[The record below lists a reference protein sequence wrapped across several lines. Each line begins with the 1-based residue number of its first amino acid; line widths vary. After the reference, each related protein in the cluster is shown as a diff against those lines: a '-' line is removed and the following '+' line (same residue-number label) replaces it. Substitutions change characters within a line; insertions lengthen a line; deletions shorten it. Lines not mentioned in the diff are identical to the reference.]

1 MALWRAALL
10 SPVIVP
16 QLLWVRLRVARLPEA
31 AGPRTGVLGHGPALR
46 VLVLGDST
54 AAGVGVRMQDDA
66 LSGQLAAALGRDFTV
81 SWQVVARS
89 GAGVPDVQAMLTQV
103 AGRFDCALIC
113 LGLNDAKNGRLQPA
127 FEADYAALLRSVS
140 ERIGARVIVC
150 SGLPPGRFFTLL
162 PRPLRDVLGA
172 RAARFDRVIARLA
185 EAHPGARYLP
195 MDFTDDV
202 TQMAEDGFHPGP
214 AIYADWARFAAG
226 MMRAA
231 MGSHRLDV

>member
-16 QLLWVRLRVARLPEA
+16 QLVWVRLRASRLPEA
-31 AGPRTGVLGHGPALR
+31 AGPRAGVVGHGPPVR

-54 AAGVGVRMQDDA
+54 AAGVGVPTQDEA

-89 GAGVPDVQAMLTQV
+89 GAVVPDAQAML
-103 AGRFDCALIC
+103 ARGEGPFDCALIC

-127 FEADYAALLRSVS
+127 FEADYAALLRMLA
-140 ERIGARVIVC
+140 ERFGARSIVC
-150 SGLPPGRFFTLL
+150 SGLPPARFFTLL

-185 EAHPGARYLP
+185 EAQEGARFLP

-202 TQMAEDGFHPGP
+202 SLMAEDGFHPGP
-214 AIYADWARFAAG
+214 QIYADWARHAAAV
-226 MMRAA
+226 MRADLMRA
-231 MGSHRLDV
+231 R